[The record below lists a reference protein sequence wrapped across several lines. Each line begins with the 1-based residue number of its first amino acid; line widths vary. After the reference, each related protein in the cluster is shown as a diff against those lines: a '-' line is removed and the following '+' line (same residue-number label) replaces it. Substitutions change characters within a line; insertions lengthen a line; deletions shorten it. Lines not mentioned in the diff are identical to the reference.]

1 MQNYEVSKCIGKG
14 SFGSVY
20 LAKSRADGQSYVV
33 KKIAL
38 QDMPPEDRESA
49 LGEVRLLAQLKHPN
63 IVAYKESFMYR
74 HGDDQSLC
82 IVMQYCDA
90 GDLNDK
96 ISHMKDQG
104 KQFSEEQVLDWLVQ
118 LLLALEYIHE
128 RKILHRDLKTK
139 NIFLTKG
146 GKVIKLGDFGIARV
160 LGGTMDMAMTVV
172 GTPYYMSPEL
182 CMNKPYSYKSDVW
195 ALGCIIYELCSLKH
209 AFDANN
215 ISGLVYKIM
224 QGSTPPISAPYS
236 QPLKDLVKKMLSRSP
251 DNRPSVSSI
260 LQLPF
265 VKSRMSAMLLD
276 YTSAATAQAMSAVG
290 KASAGLAEKQRRREP
305 PDRATVPDTP
315 SQESEAPPDIP
326 RGRAHK
332 RLDEARQQAS
342 TDVIPTPPRIS
353 PPAAITSTPPRRIP
367 ENEESFSAKK
377 ALAEAKERQ
386 IKQRQEEL
394 RAASEESLH
403 HRNIAKE
410 RVRQEFHQHSVRIGA
425 SSAPPQSRPSPPH
438 PSLQPPSSNALHP
451 PNIRTDRS
459 VSPSPQRSSSAS
471 EPKSPSPSARVNS
484 NNISNNN
491 NNNPSPIP
499 RTHSAPPTHE
509 PQRQQQERS
518 LVPPR
523 RLHSA
528 DEPIGT
534 RAGKSALSGIGE
546 DSEDV
551 FDVILAP
558 KEERWNENHHKNN
571 NDRKSTSPHRNNHH
585 RQGKEAEEQVYQ
597 DDFED
602 FEYEDDWETLTEEEE
617 EELCDMVGMLQR
629 QLEAPPRPPSGAVGL
644 ATPVPSK
651 SSSHPPSTPLLE
663 PNAKEIYSRKAI
675 ALQEKCERELGKSLF
690 QRVYDYIW
698 DKRVQKRTPRGN
710 HMSAED
716 MDRAFE
722 EEEREIY
729 EGVVKLAAGDN
740 KKLSSCFLVDQL
752 IFWQRTA
759 QGW

>member
-1 MQNYEVSKCIGKG
+1 MPSDFAEVLSSAETGAG
-14 SFGSVY
+14 SDRKWGFPSVV
-20 LAKSRADGQSYVV
+20 R
-33 KKIAL
+33 
-38 QDMPPEDRESA
+38 DMPKRRSIPDIVDSHFNDASLFA
-49 LGEVRLLAQLKHPN
+49 LAGSLDLSKIDAILRSEQDLSTATANLDGLWRTSSNVAQMNNMPTIYQQLSTP
-63 IVAYKESFMYR
+63 
-74 HGDDQSLC
+74 DDC
-82 IVMQYCDA
+82 VNEM
-90 GDLNDK
+90 DLNFWAQSDN
-96 ISHMKDQG
+96 S
-104 KQFSEEQVLDWLVQ
+104 V
-118 LLLALEYIHE
+118 
-128 RKILHRDLKTK
+128 
-139 NIFLTKG
+139 
-146 GKVIKLGDFGIARV
+146 
-160 LGGTMDMAMTVV
+160 GGTVPQLGLPSDASPQWWDDSTAFLFSDGGLAV
-172 GTPYYMSPEL
+172 GPSDQNSNTTTGVTDVPQTPKQPEQLCNGDSPDG
-182 CMNKPYSYKSDVW
+182 SSSKS
-195 ALGCIIYELCSLKH
+195 
-209 AFDANN
+209 
-215 ISGLVYKIM
+215 
-224 QGSTPPISAPYS
+224 STPPHSERDSHTTVIKAFVDNSAHGTAMNDHGTVMNSFVPY
-236 QPLKDLVKKMLSRSP
+236 
-251 DNRPSVSSI
+251 N
-260 LQLPF
+260 
-265 VKSRMSAMLLD
+265 
-276 YTSAATAQAMSAVG
+276 
-290 KASAGLAEKQRRREP
+290 
-305 PDRATVPDTP
+305 
-315 SQESEAPPDIP
+315 
-326 RGRAHK
+326 
-332 RLDEARQQAS
+332 
-342 TDVIPTPPRIS
+342 
-353 PPAAITSTPPRRIP
+353 
-367 ENEESFSAKK
+367 NC
-377 ALAEAKERQ
+377 
-386 IKQRQEEL
+386 
-394 RAASEESLH
+394 
-403 HRNIAKE
+403 
-410 RVRQEFHQHSVRIGA
+410 
-425 SSAPPQSRPSPPH
+425 
-438 PSLQPPSSNALHP
+438 
-451 PNIRTDRS
+451 
-459 VSPSPQRSSSAS
+459 
-471 EPKSPSPSARVNS
+471 NS

-585 RQGKEAEEQVYQ
+585 RQQGKEAEEQVYQ